1 MILILLLILL
11 VCLFINVTKIRK
23 KTYKTLKLSMKPNI
37 TRRTNSFNEGFTGFN
52 KNEIVNTFNKT
63 GCPNKNPDT
72 SWWGTQSKKTV
83 LNDMY
88 DYCNLTNDGTG
99 NANQIKHCCG
109 KNNPNCGK
117 DKLTC
122 KKQSDILP
130 PYCAKSKTYGGA
142 PGTDSCAGIKS
153 ATICNFQS
161 WCEWRGESPSPPS
174 PPPTGELEINNIR
187 EDKPEWWSN
196 LPKEEIFK
204 EKNGSDY
211 RGFQNKTVTGKKCQK
226 WTSRSPHKHVYNPDK
241 YPNRGLG
248 DHNYCRN
255 PDNAN
260 DIWCYTTDS
269 KKRWEWC
276 DPKKKNSQEIFKE
289 DNGSDYRGF
298 QNKTLSGKKCKKW
311 PSNFIS
317 KHSEDYDKG
326 LSNNNY
332 CRNPDSSDSIWCF
345 TDNNTR
351 EFCSPL
357 TNKIKEGTSQGKKEG
372 LIEGTIDDNIMTQI
386 QKDFIH
392 KTKLLPDKVLKD
404 YIHKTR
410 VKPYSCPKCPEMSD
424 YVLKSS
430 VSCH

>member
-1 MILILLLILL
+1 ME
-11 VCLFINVTKIRK
+11 
-23 KTYKTLKLSMKPNI
+23 PNI

-52 KNEIVNTFNKT
+52 KNEIVNTFNET

-88 DYCNLTNDGTG
+88 AYCNLTNDGTG
-99 NANQIKHCCG
+99 NANHSNHCCG

-153 ATICNFQS
+153 ATICNIQD
-161 WCEWRGESPSPPS
+161 WCEWRGESSPLS
-174 PPPTGELEINNIR
+174 PPPPPTTGELEINNIR
-187 EDKPEWWSN
+187 GDKPEWWSN
-196 LPKEEIFK
+196 LHKEEIFK
-204 EKNGSDY
+204 EGNGSDY
-211 RGFQNKTVTGKKCQK
+211 RGFQN
-226 WTSRSPHKHVYNPDK
+226 N
-241 YPNRGLG
+241 
-248 DHNYCRN
+248 
-255 PDNAN
+255 
-260 DIWCYTTDS
+260 
-269 KKRWEWC
+269 
-276 DPKKKNSQEIFKE
+276 
-289 DNGSDYRGF
+289 
-298 QNKTLSGKKCKKW
+298 TLSGKKCKKW

-317 KHSEDYDKG
+317 NHSEDYDKG

-357 TNKIKEGTSQGKKEG
+357 TNKINEGKKEG
-372 LIEGTIDDNIMTQI
+372 VIEGTIDDNIMTQI

-404 YIHKTR
+404 FIHKTR

>member
-23 KTYKTLKLSMKPNI
+23 KTYKTLKLSMEPNI

-52 KNEIVNTFNKT
+52 KNEIVNTFNET

-88 DYCNLTNDGTG
+88 AYCNLTNDGTG

-130 PYCAKSKTYGGA
+130 PYCAKSKTYG
-142 PGTDSCAGIKS
+142 
-153 ATICNFQS
+153 
-161 WCEWRGESPSPPS
+161 
-174 PPPTGELEINNIR
+174 ELEINNIR
-187 EDKPEWWSN
+187 GDKPEWWSN
-196 LPKEEIFK
+196 LHKEEIFK
-204 EKNGSDY
+204 EGNGSDY
-211 RGFQNKTVTGKKCQK
+211 RGFQN
-226 WTSRSPHKHVYNPDK
+226 N
-241 YPNRGLG
+241 
-248 DHNYCRN
+248 
-255 PDNAN
+255 
-260 DIWCYTTDS
+260 
-269 KKRWEWC
+269 
-276 DPKKKNSQEIFKE
+276 
-289 DNGSDYRGF
+289 
-298 QNKTLSGKKCKKW
+298 TLSGKKCKKW

-317 KHSEDYDKG
+317 NHSEDYDKG

-357 TNKIKEGTSQGKKEG
+357 TNKIKEGKKEG
-372 LIEGTIDDNIMTQI
+372 VIEGTIDDNIMTQI

-404 YIHKTR
+404 FIHKTR